1 MSRRKKSKK
10 KSSTSN
16 LTQSILTALRK
27 QNSKPLNY
35 KQIASILGVRDSS
48 SRNLI
53 IKKIKKLQS
62 EEKIEEVSRGK
73 YIIKASKNYYTGI
86 ADVTARGQAYIVI
99 EELEE
104 DIFVNQKNINH
115 ALDGDIVEVYI
126 FKRNRGGKPEG
137 EITKILERKKTDFVG
152 VIQIQERFA
161 FVECQDTKMY
171 TDIFIS
177 KENINNA
184 KNGDKVLVQIEN
196 WPEKAGS
203 PYGKVLKILGKPGE
217 HNTEIHS
224 ILAQFGLPYEFEKEV
239 EDYANSIDTTIK
251 EVEIKKRRDMR
262 SDLTFTIDPK
272 DAKDFD
278 DALSFKDLKDGTYE
292 IGIHIA
298 DVSHYLTPGTIL
310 DDEAYER
317 ATSVYLV
324 DRVVPMLP
332 EVLSNNACSLRP
344 NEEKFTFSAVFK
356 INNKAEIINQWFG
369 RTVTYSDARFAYEEA
384 QFIIEKETINKGK
397 TVNIPSGIS
406 ITGKPY
412 EVKNKIAKAI
422 LKLNELAKI
431 LRKKR
436 MKNGAISFD
445 KVEVKFHLDK
455 DNNPEGVYFKESK
468 DANKLIEEFM
478 LLANRSVAEFIGK
491 KSTKKTFIY
500 RVHDEPDDE
509 KIAALQNIIRQFGYK
524 IDTRDRKTTSNSLN
538 TLLKD
543 VQGKK
548 EQNLVDTLAIRSMS
562 KALYTTQNI
571 GHYGLAF
578 NYYTHFT
585 SPIRRYP
592 DVMVHRLL
600 QFYLDQETS
609 ANKEQFEEK
618 CRHSSEMESLAA
630 QAERASIKYMQVK
643 YMHDHQDQNF
653 LGVISGVT
661 DWGIYVEIIN
671 NKCEGMVR
679 LQEMKDDHY
688 TFHKEEFAAVGDRT
702 KNSYQLGDEVYIKV
716 KNADLVRKQLDFK
729 MLGHKKEFIQ
739 H

>member
-35 KQIASILGVRDSS
+35 KQIASLLGVRDSS

-115 ALDGDIVEVYI
+115 ALHGDIVEVYI

-298 DVSHYLTPGTIL
+298 DVSHYLIPGTIL

-491 KSTKKTFIY
+491 QNIKKTFIY

-538 TLLKD
+538 NLLKD

-562 KALYTTQNI
+562 KAVYTTENI

-578 NYYTHFT
+578 DYYTHFT

-600 QFYLDQETS
+600 QFYLNKENN
-609 ANKEQFEEK
+609 ANKDQFEEK
-618 CRHSSEMESLAA
+618 CRHSSEMEGLAA

-643 YMHDHQDQNF
+643 YMFDHQDQNF

-661 DWGIYVEIIN
+661 DWGIYVEIIS
-671 NKCEGMVR
+671 NKCEGMIR
-679 LQEMKDDHY
+679 LQDMKDDHY
-688 TFHKEEFAAVGDRT
+688 TFYKEEFAAVGART
-702 KNSYQLGDEVYIKV
+702 KNSYQLGDEVYVQV
-716 KNADLVRKQLDFK
+716 KNADLVKKQLDFI
-729 MLGHKKEFIQ
+729 MLGHKKEFTTN
-739 H
+739 

>member
-10 KSSTSN
+10 KSSNSN

-27 QNSKPLNY
+27 QNSKPINY

-86 ADVTARGQAYIVI
+86 ADVTSRGQAYIVI

-104 DIFVNQKNINH
+104 DIFVSQKNINH
-115 ALDGDIVEVYI
+115 ALHGDIVEVYI
-126 FKRNRGGKPEG
+126 FKRNRGGKSEG
-137 EITKILERKKTDFVG
+137 EITKILERKKKDFVG

-177 KENINNA
+177 KDNINNA
-184 KNGDKVLVQIEN
+184 KNGDKVLVEIES

-203 PYGKVLKILGKPGE
+203 PYGNVLKILGKPGE

-278 DALSFKDLKDGTYE
+278 DALSFKNLEDGTYE

-298 DVSHYLTPGTIL
+298 DVSHYLIPGTIL

-356 INNKAEIINQWFG
+356 INNKAEIIDQWFG

-384 QFIIEKETINKGK
+384 QFIIEKEKINKEK
-397 TVNIPSGIS
+397 TINIPSAVS

-422 LKLNELAKI
+422 LKLDELAKI
-431 LRKKR
+431 LRRKR

-455 DNNPEGVYFKESK
+455 DNNPERVYFKESK
-468 DANKLIEEFM
+468 DANK
-478 LLANRSVAEFIGK
+478 
-491 KSTKKTFIY
+491 
-500 RVHDEPDDE
+500 
-509 KIAALQNIIRQFGYK
+509 
-524 IDTRDRKTTSNSLN
+524 SL
-538 TLLKD
+538 
-543 VQGKK
+543 
-548 EQNLVDTLAIRSMS
+548 
-562 KALYTTQNI
+562 
-571 GHYGLAF
+571 
-578 NYYTHFT
+578 
-585 SPIRRYP
+585 
-592 DVMVHRLL
+592 
-600 QFYLDQETS
+600 
-609 ANKEQFEEK
+609 
-618 CRHSSEMESLAA
+618 
-630 QAERASIKYMQVK
+630 
-643 YMHDHQDQNF
+643 
-653 LGVISGVT
+653 
-661 DWGIYVEIIN
+661 
-671 NKCEGMVR
+671 
-679 LQEMKDDHY
+679 
-688 TFHKEEFAAVGDRT
+688 
-702 KNSYQLGDEVYIKV
+702 
-716 KNADLVRKQLDFK
+716 
-729 MLGHKKEFIQ
+729 
-739 H
+739 

>member
-1 MSRRKKSKK
+1 MSKRNKTRKKPND
-10 KSSTSN
+10 SS
-16 LTQSILTALRK
+16 LTQSILTTLRK
-27 QNSKPLNY
+27 QNSKPTNY
-35 KQIASILGVRDSS
+35 KQIASILDVTDTTT
-48 SRNLI
+48 RNLI
-53 IKKIKKLQS
+53 IKILKKLQS
-62 EEKIEEVSRGK
+62 EDKIEEITRGK

-86 ADVTARGQAYIVI
+86 ADVTSRGQAYIIVDD
-99 EELEE
+99 LED
-104 DIFVNQKNINH
+104 DIFINNKNLNH
-115 ALDGDIVEVYI
+115 TLHGDTVEVYV
-126 FKRNRGGKPEG
+126 FKRNKGGKQEG
-137 EITKILERKKTDFVG
+137 EVTQIIERKRTEFVG
-152 VIQIQERFA
+152 VIKIQERFA
-161 FVECQDTKMY
+161 FVECQDVKMY
-171 TDIFIS
+171 TDIFIP

-184 KNGDKVLVQIEN
+184 QEGEKVLVEIES

-203 PYGKVLKILGKPGE
+203 PYGNVIKVLGKPGE

-224 ILAQFGLPYEFEKEV
+224 ILAQYGLPYEFEKEI
-239 EDYANSIDTTIK
+239 EDYANNINTSINK
-251 EVEIKKRRDMR
+251 EEIKKRRDMR
-262 SDLTFTIDPK
+262 ADLTFTIDPK

-278 DALSFKDLKDGTYE
+278 DALSFKVLEGGIYE

-310 DDEAYER
+310 DKEAFNR

-356 INNKAEIINQWFG
+356 INNKAEIIDKWFG

-384 QFIIEKETINKGK
+384 QHIIEREVLKEPQ
-397 TVNIPSGIS
+397 TVTIPSEIS

-412 EVKNKIAKAI
+412 EVKNTITEAI
-422 LKLNELAKI
+422 LKLDELAKI

-436 MKNGAISFD
+436 MKEGAISFD
-445 KVEVKFHLDK
+445 KVEVKFNLDEN
-455 DNNPEGVYFKESK
+455 NNPAGVYFKESK

-491 KSTKKTFIY
+491 QNPKKTFIY
-500 RVHDEPDDE
+500 RVHDEPNDE
-509 KIAALQNIIRQFGYK
+509 KIAALQNIIKQFGYK
-524 IDTRDRKTTSNSLN
+524 LDIRDRKSTSNSLN
-538 TLLKD
+538 NLLKD

-562 KALYTTQNI
+562 KAVYTTQNI

-578 NYYTHFT
+578 DYYTHFT

-592 DVMVHRLL
+592 DIMVHRLL
-600 QFYLDQETS
+600 NYYLEEGKTANEDQY
-609 ANKEQFEEK
+609 EQK
-618 CRHSSEMESLAA
+618 CRHSSEMEGLAS

-643 YMHDHQDQNF
+643 YMSNHQDQNF

-661 DWGIYVEIIN
+661 DWGIYVEIVS

-679 LQEMKDDHY
+679 LQNIKGDHY
-688 TFHKEEFAAVGDRT
+688 TFHKDEYAAIGDRT
-702 KNSYQLGDEVYIKV
+702 KTSYQLGDEVYVRV
-716 KNADLVRKQLDFK
+716 KNADLVRKQLDFEI
-729 MLGHKKEFIQ
+729 LGHKADVVIN
-739 H
+739 